1 MCLSNVEK
9 RVGLP
14 VMWSEAP
21 ESMTHL
27 EAEDNKHVLELPVSA
42 NVAVGAVEFLVPK
55 SRAYSSAE
63 IVTVLWLPEGLSS
76 PVIFQ

>member
-1 MCLSNVEK
+1 MCLLKLER

-27 EAEDNKHVLELPVSA
+27 EAEDNRHVLEL
-42 NVAVGAVEFLVPK
+42 
-55 SRAYSSAE
+55 
-63 IVTVLWLPEGLSS
+63 LSQQ
-76 PVIFQ
+76 I